1 MDVFD
6 RKIDLALCAEN
17 FKKEIDL
24 LTNESFS
31 FDDFKDTIKRN
42 SSIGKIELE
51 HIRPFIWKIMLN
63 EQKWKSKRTLNDIVS
78 EHIFNTKTY
87 ATNLKSISQKKK
99 FKSDPLAHGSEVSS
113 I

>member
-6 RKIDLALCAEN
+6 RKIDLTLCAEN
-17 FKKEIDL
+17 FKKEIEI

-31 FDDFKDTIKRN
+31 FDEFKDIIKRN
-42 SSIGKIELE
+42 ASIGKIELE

-63 EQKWKSKRTLNDIVS
+63 EQKWKLKRTLNDMVT
-78 EHIFNTKTY
+78 EHINNMKTY
-87 ATNLKSISQKKK
+87 STKLKSISQKKK